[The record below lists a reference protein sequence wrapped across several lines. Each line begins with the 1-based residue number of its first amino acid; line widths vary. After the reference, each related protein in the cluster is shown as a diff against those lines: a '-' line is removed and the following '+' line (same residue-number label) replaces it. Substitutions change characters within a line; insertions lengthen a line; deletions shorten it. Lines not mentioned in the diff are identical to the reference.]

1 MATCSQKQVVAVLTK
16 CKITGKVCNIY
27 NLTNKEIQDAYKA
40 VGDEMSRLLEIDLK
54 ALNNIKD

>member
-1 MATCSQKQVVAVLTK
+1 MATCSQKQIVAVLTK
-16 CKITGKVCNIY
+16 CKTTAKVCNIY

>member
-1 MATCSQKQVVAVLTK
+1 MATCSQKQVVAALTK
-16 CKITGKVCNIY
+16 CKTTAEVCNIY

>member
-16 CKITGKVCNIY
+16 CKTTAKVWNIY
-27 NLTNKEIQDAYKA
+27 KLTNKEIQDAYKA

-54 ALNNIKD
+54 TLNNIKD

>member
-16 CKITGKVCNIY
+16 CKTTGKVCNIY